1 MQSAKTGRPTVVSI
15 LPPIAPHLRESAVLR
30 MLQEEEPESIRV
42 APQWPPPG
50 HTISRPQGFMGKICT
65 GKGPGGRPV
74 EWPPRP
80 EHGESQDQPD
90 QVASSTNIDQ
100 VPPPV
105 PPRPANYPQANS
117 MEQVQQQQ
125 QQMMSQQHHQQQH
138 QQQQQQQVTSSSS
151 QVRTVKQTYQVKQHY
166 EQRSSGLQ
174 QQTGAVRYQQPQQ
187 QSMQFQQSQ
196 QTSSTYSSQHP
207 PVFGKQM
214 AASPGKAVPPFTPR
228 GPAPPQHNFPQH
240 NDIQNA
246 VPPQYASQPQY
257 APQNIAQPQYAPQ
270 NVPQPQYAPQNVP
283 QPQYAPQNVPQ
294 PQYAPQNVPQPQ
306 YAPQNVP
313 QPQYSQQNFPQPQ
326 YSPQNDAKPQ
336 QTNVQ
341 TQPQQSLQNAAQ
353 PQRGPQAQ
361 PQKAPKSQPQKAPQS
376 LLQPVPVA
384 VILGETNAPPP
395 KLDAELPPGY
405 STAYSAVVGEWPP
418 KINNAPNLTTTYPSG
433 FKYREKAPLD
443 NVPAK
448 VVMSQPAF
456 KISQPI
462 RRRGD
467 DKWPP
472 KTGIEP
478 VQNEVREFIKPKKM
492 AKNYGEFFAQNA
504 LPHNYAAYRPPPGTQ
519 HRAVEDNEE
528 DEEVEEEE
536 EEETAGGVSNM

>member
-1 MQSAKTGRPTVVSI
+1 
-15 LPPIAPHLRESAVLR
+15 

-90 QVASSTNIDQ
+90 Q
-100 VPPPV
+100 
-105 PPRPANYPQANS
+105 
-117 MEQVQQQQ
+117 
-125 QQMMSQQHHQQQH
+125 
-138 QQQQQQQVTSSSS
+138 
-151 QVRTVKQTYQVKQHY
+151 
-166 EQRSSGLQ
+166 
-174 QQTGAVRYQQPQQ
+174 
-187 QSMQFQQSQ
+187 
-196 QTSSTYSSQHP
+196 
-207 PVFGKQM
+207 
-214 AASPGKAVPPFTPR
+214 
-228 GPAPPQHNFPQH
+228 
-240 NDIQNA
+240 
-246 VPPQYASQPQY
+246 
-257 APQNIAQPQYAPQ
+257 
-270 NVPQPQYAPQNVP
+270 
-283 QPQYAPQNVPQ
+283 
-294 PQYAPQNVPQPQ
+294 
-306 YAPQNVP
+306 
-313 QPQYSQQNFPQPQ
+313 
-326 YSPQNDAKPQ
+326 
-336 QTNVQ
+336 
-341 TQPQQSLQNAAQ
+341 
-353 PQRGPQAQ
+353 
-361 PQKAPKSQPQKAPQS
+361 
-376 LLQPVPVA
+376 
-384 VILGETNAPPP
+384 
-395 KLDAELPPGY
+395 
-405 STAYSAVVGEWPP
+405 
-418 KINNAPNLTTTYPSG
+418 INNAPNLTTTYPSG